1 MSASKPSMEDAGR
14 RLPSATYRL
23 QFNRSFTFT
32 AAAGIVPYLHAL
44 GVTDCY
50 ASSYLKAV
58 PGSLHG
64 YDIVD
69 PTVLNPEI
77 GTEEELREFVHVL
90 RQHGMGHIL
99 DVVPN
104 HMGIG
109 QSANRWWQDVLENGP
124 SSRYAD
130 LFDID
135 WSPVKREL
143 EGKVLLPVLGDL
155 YGTVLENQEIMLAYD
170 DGGFRFRYYDHTLP
184 VAPKSWIAILTHRL
198 DDLIA
203 RDGADAPHV
212 REVQSIVTALRHLPS
227 RSEVEPERVSERYRE
242 KEIARQRLAT
252 LVKDSPAI
260 EKFVADNVRLFN
272 GTRGEP
278 GSFDLLDALLGDQA
292 YRLAYWRVASE
303 EINYRRFFDIN
314 ELAAIRMEN
323 EAVLSESHALIFRLL
338 KEGSLSGI
346 RIDHVD
352 GLYDPGRYL
361 RHLQE
366 WAGQELSG
374 SGRPPGDGGRSL
386 FLVVEKILDTD
397 EPLPTDWPVAGTTG
411 YEFLN
416 QLNGLF
422 VQSAYERAMDDIYA
436 RFIGRRIGYD
446 DLVYETKK
454 LIMNVSMSSEINV
467 LGHQLNRLSERDRR
481 TRDFTLN
488 SLTDA
493 IREIIACFPVYR
505 TYVTDGTEP
514 VSDRDRA
521 YIRLAGVRAKRRNP
535 AVSGLVFDYVRSL
548 LLKEWDERIRQDRS
562 DLLRFVMKFQQTT
575 SPVTAK
581 GIEDTANYIYN
592 RLVSLN
598 EVGGDPK
605 RFGVPP
611 ALFHDRMRERR
622 ALWPHAL
629 STTTTHDTK
638 RSEDVRARIN
648 VLSEMPLEWKAHLH
662 RWHRLNK
669 KHATVLEGLPAPG
682 RNEEYLLYQT
692 LVGAWP
698 LTPMDEGQSRSFCD
712 RIQAYMSKALKEA
725 KQHSSWMNP
734 DQAYEQATAHF
745 VEEILD
751 RSGPNHFLEDFLPFQ
766 DQIARYGLCNSLSQV
781 LVKITAPGI
790 PDFYQG
796 TETWDFSLVDP
807 DNRRPVDFAARAA
820 VLEEL
825 ERVTANADS
834 DGRSWLVREL
844 MASCTD
850 GRIKLYLTMTALN
863 FRRAHAALFQDGDYL
878 PMDGQGTR
886 RDHVCAFARQH
897 KDRPDQSVLTVVPR
911 LVAGLME
918 DSGKFPLGA
927 DVWRGTVLP
936 VPSSKRGSRYRNVLT
951 GAVLA
956 TVEAGGTRVL
966 PLADIFRDCPVALLE
981 RMA

>member
-1 MSASKPSMEDAGR
+1 
-14 RLPSATYRL
+14 
-23 QFNRSFTFT
+23 
-32 AAAGIVPYLHAL
+32 
-44 GVTDCY
+44 
-50 ASSYLKAV
+50 
-58 PGSLHG
+58 
-64 YDIVD
+64 
-69 PTVLNPEI
+69 
-77 GTEEELREFVHVL
+77 
-90 RQHGMGHIL
+90 
-99 DVVPN
+99 
-104 HMGIG
+104 
-109 QSANRWWQDVLENGP
+109 
-124 SSRYAD
+124 
-130 LFDID
+130 
-135 WSPVKREL
+135 
-143 EGKVLLPVLGDL
+143 
-155 YGTVLENQEIMLAYD
+155 
-170 DGGFRFRYYDHTLP
+170 
-184 VAPKSWIAILTHRL
+184 
-198 DDLIA
+198 
-203 RDGADAPHV
+203 
-212 REVQSIVTALRHLPS
+212 
-227 RSEVEPERVSERYRE
+227 
-242 KEIARQRLAT
+242 
-252 LVKDSPAI
+252 
-260 EKFVADNVRLFN
+260 
-272 GTRGEP
+272 
-278 GSFDLLDALLGDQA
+278 
-292 YRLAYWRVASE
+292 
-303 EINYRRFFDIN
+303 
-314 ELAAIRMEN
+314 
-323 EAVLSESHALIFRLL
+323 
-338 KEGSLSGI
+338 
-346 RIDHVD
+346 
-352 GLYDPGRYL
+352 
-361 RHLQE
+361 
-366 WAGQELSG
+366 
-374 SGRPPGDGGRSL
+374 
-386 FLVVEKILDTD
+386 
-397 EPLPTDWPVAGTTG
+397 
-411 YEFLN
+411 
-416 QLNGLF
+416 
-422 VQSAYERAMDDIYA
+422 
-436 RFIGRRIGYD
+436 
-446 DLVYETKK
+446 
-454 LIMNVSMSSEINV
+454 MSSEINV